1 MIYRVLIFAML
12 TLGPG
17 VATAESTDWKLDK
30 SHTHIGFMVKHM
42 GITRVRGNF
51 KKFDASIQAHKDTG
65 HLKALS
71 ATVEVDSVD
80 TGNSKRD
87 SHLLK
92 DDFFNES
99 DFPKATLK
107 LKTIKFEGNRFK
119 AVFDLTIR
127 ETTKAIEFDGELLG
141 IRNKNFD
148 NSPGKRAGYTFQGV
162 INRQDFGLRFNKIA
176 EGVSVVDDK
185 VTIEIDLEMT
195 RKL

>member
-1 MIYRVLIFAML
+1 MYKLLIFAML
-12 TLGPG
+12 SLGPSL
-17 VATAESTDWKLDK
+17 ASAEATDWKLDK

-42 GITRVRGNF
+42 GITRVRGSF
-51 KKFDASIQAHKDTG
+51 TKFEASIQADKETG
-65 HLKALS
+65 QLKSLTAS
-71 ATVEVDSVD
+71 VEVDSID

-99 DFPKATLK
+99 DFPKSLLK
-107 LKTIKFEGNRFK
+107 LKTIKFTGKRFK
-119 AVFDLTIR
+119 AVFDVTIR
-127 ETTKAIEFDGELLG
+127 ETTKPIEFDGEILG

-148 NSPGKRAGYTFQGV
+148 NSPGKRAGYTFKGV

-176 EGVSVVDDK
+176 EGVSVVSDK
-185 VTIEIDLEMT
+185 VTIEIDMEMS